1 MAIQSR
7 VFGKDFTCQEC
18 VCMISK
24 RNALTANGESVD
36 DCLMDLAFMNYQIKK
51 KINSKNGWGSMDPLK
66 SIAFL
71 RHDQRQT
78 LRSK

>member
-1 MAIQSR
+1 M
-7 VFGKDFTCQEC
+7 
-18 VCMISK
+18 
-24 RNALTANGESVD
+24 TANGESVD